1 MLNLL
6 YFVVFI
12 AGAVQIFKEYHY
24 ILDYK
29 RDERMMHHYENME
42 KKIWK
47 VLLTMSII
55 VLFNSV
61 PVMASG
67 LVPETEVTTE
77 ITTEVAPEVTTET
90 TTVATPGD
98 AWYTTLPGSPD
109 TTPKTLDDIYEV
121 LYLILVVIV
130 VSIAS
135 VAFVFI
141 FNHVM

>member
-29 RDERMMHHYENME
+29 RDERMMHYYENME

-67 LVPETEVTTE
+67 LVPETEATTE

>member
-1 MLNLL
+1 
-6 YFVVFI
+6 
-12 AGAVQIFKEYHY
+12 
-24 ILDYK
+24 
-29 RDERMMHHYENME
+29 
-42 KKIWK
+42 
-47 VLLTMSII
+47 MSII

-61 PVMASG
+61 PVMASE
-67 LVPETEVTTE
+67 LVPDTEATAE
-77 ITTEVAPEVTTET
+77 ITTEVDPEIITET

-121 LYLILVVIV
+121 LYLILVVNV
-130 VSIAS
+130 VVIAS

>member
-1 MLNLL
+1 MLASE
-6 YFVVFI
+6 FVPNI
-12 AGAVQIFKEYHY
+12 
-24 ILDYK
+24 
-29 RDERMMHHYENME
+29 
-42 KKIWK
+42 
-47 VLLTMSII
+47 
-55 VLFNSV
+55 
-61 PVMASG
+61 
-67 LVPETEVTTE
+67 ETTTE
-77 ITTEVAPEVTTET
+77 ITTEVTPEVTTET
-90 TTVATPGD
+90 TMVATPGD

>member
-1 MLNLL
+1 MLT
-6 YFVVFI
+6 I
-12 AGAVQIFKEYHY
+12 
-24 ILDYK
+24 
-29 RDERMMHHYENME
+29 
-42 KKIWK
+42 
-47 VLLTMSII
+47 SII

-61 PVMASG
+61 PVLASE
-67 LVPETEVTTE
+67 LVPNTETTTE
-77 ITTEVAPEVTTET
+77 ITTEVTPEVTTET
-90 TTVATPGD
+90 TTVATPSD

-121 LYLILVVIV
+121 LDLILVVIV

>member
-1 MLNLL
+1 MT
-6 YFVVFI
+6 I
-12 AGAVQIFKEYHY
+12 
-24 ILDYK
+24 
-29 RDERMMHHYENME
+29 
-42 KKIWK
+42 
-47 VLLTMSII
+47 SII

-61 PVMASG
+61 PVLASE
-67 LVPETEVTTE
+67 LVPNTETTTE

-90 TTVATPGD
+90 TTVATPGN

-121 LYLILVVIV
+121 LYLILMVNVVFIV
-130 VSIAS
+130 C

>member
-1 MLNLL
+1 M
-6 YFVVFI
+6 
-12 AGAVQIFKEYHY
+12 
-24 ILDYK
+24 
-29 RDERMMHHYENME
+29 
-42 KKIWK
+42 
-47 VLLTMSII
+47 LTMSII

-67 LVPETEVTTE
+67 LVPETEATTE
-77 ITTEVAPEVTTET
+77 TTTEVAPEVTTET

-98 AWYTTLPGSPD
+98 VWYTTLPGSPD

>member
-1 MLNLL
+1 MLTTL
-6 YFVVFI
+6 V
-12 AGAVQIFKEYHY
+12 
-24 ILDYK
+24 
-29 RDERMMHHYENME
+29 
-42 KKIWK
+42 
-47 VLLTMSII
+47 I
-55 VLFNSV
+55 VLFSSV
-61 PVMASG
+61 PVMASEF
-67 LVPETEVTTE
+67 VPETETTTE
-77 ITTEVAPEVTTET
+77 ITTEVTPEVTTET

>member
-1 MLNLL
+1 M
-6 YFVVFI
+6 
-12 AGAVQIFKEYHY
+12 
-24 ILDYK
+24 
-29 RDERMMHHYENME
+29 
-42 KKIWK
+42 
-47 VLLTMSII
+47 LTMSII
-55 VLFNSV
+55 VLFSSI
-61 PVMASG
+61 PVAASE
-67 LVPETEVTTE
+67 LDTTNATTETATE